1 MSIDTERLKI
11 LNEMKHLQHRLSLL
25 NNAES
30 LKLNNKID
38 TKI

>member
-25 NNAES
+25 NLF
-30 LKLNNKID
+30 LKMKM
-38 TKI
+38 TK